1 MTTEPAIDANAFG
14 QPVGLAVPDW
24 TPRPALSDA
33 PMLGRFCR
41 LERFDEARHLELLF
55 AEYAADDGRMWTYVP
70 WGPFADAQ
78 AMADMIRRTSES
90 PVSFQR
96 FAILEAASGD
106 PVGCASYMRH
116 APDLGSVEVGAV
128 TFGPRLKRTP
138 AATEAMYLMMR
149 RVFEAG
155 WRRYEWKCDSL
166 NAPSRAAA
174 LRLGFRFE
182 GVFRQERV
190 YRGRNRDTAWFS
202 VIDSE
207 WPALQRAMERWLDP
221 GNFDDAGR
229 QRQRLSDLVE
239 AERGGHDG

>member
-1 MTTEPAIDANAFG
+1 MSTEPAISTNPFG
-14 QPVGLAVPDW
+14 QPVGPAVPDW
-24 TPRPALSDA
+24 SPRPPLSDA
-33 PMLGRFCR
+33 PMQGRFCR
-41 LERFDEARHLELLF
+41 LERFDEARHLEPLF
-55 AEYAADDGRMWTYVP
+55 AEYADDDGRMWTYVP

-78 AMADMIRRTSES
+78 AMAQTIRHTSDA
-90 PVSFQR
+90 PTAFQR
-96 FAILEAASGD
+96 FTILEAASGR

-116 APDLGSVEVGAV
+116 APELGSVEVGAV

-155 WRRYEWKCDSL
+155 WRRYEWKCDAL

-202 VIDSE
+202 VIDGE
-207 WPALQRAMERWLDP
+207 WPALQRAMEHWLDAA
-221 GNFDDAGR
+221 NFDDDGR
-229 QRQRLSDLVE
+229 QRRRLADLVA
-239 AERGGHDG
+239 AERGDDG